1 MYCLLISGA
10 CPVNSC
16 FFGHDVDELAAFFA
30 CGEDNDA
37 VNQCVDGVILAETY
51 VEAGMM
57 HCAAL
62 TLDDVACLAELAT
75 ENLNTKSLAF

>member
-62 TLDDVACLAELAT
+62 TLDDVAGFGELSAKYLHAE
-75 ENLNTKSLAF
+75 SFAF